1 MSSSST
7 DLPQDP
13 GARLLKG
20 LVLEL
25 LRRLEDPAIASEMSA
40 SEMELIRKLCSD
52 NTVTLASI
60 RKGDFGKLAQSVE
73 EEYPFPEG
81 PLRIVK

>member
-1 MSSSST
+1 MSST
-7 DLPQDP
+7 ADNDPLGNDP
-13 GARLLKG
+13 GARLLRGMVK
-20 LVLEL
+20 EL
-25 LRRLEDPAIASEMSA
+25 LRRLEDPEIAAAMAA

-60 RKGDFGKLAQSVE
+60 RRGDFGEVARVAA

-81 PLRIVK
+81 RVMQ